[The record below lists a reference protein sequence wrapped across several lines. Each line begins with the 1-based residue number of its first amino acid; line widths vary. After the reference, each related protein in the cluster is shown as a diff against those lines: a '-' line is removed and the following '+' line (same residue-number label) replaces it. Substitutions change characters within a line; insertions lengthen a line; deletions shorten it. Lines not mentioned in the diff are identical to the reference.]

1 MVNLTLNKSCKN
13 TPNDFNPTKLN
24 SVKEPQAYFTN
35 IEQVILDTLDEAF
48 TSIKISVAW
57 FTNKKLIT
65 KLISLRKDRKI
76 TIQILVDD
84 NDVNKKY
91 FYNLFESDLQEN
103 EIEIKKLNLQ
113 KFNHNKFSI
122 IDNKIVIT
130 GSYNYTEKANKNLEN
145 IVVTENPKT
154 ADYYDRIFQFLTE
167 ADYIDK
173 NLQLLFDNYSFA
185 NKLISAFYPFSRKL
199 MTSVEDKIHLGFCF
213 THFNGYYNEI
223 SHDAGLIFNPTWK
236 HHKGLR
242 KFEKKRKN
250 NNVSIHDINSNYLQ
264 EFPLPITKELI
275 TSYKIDEINNFNF
288 ETTYEIAKYKINDID
303 FDDLADSFK
312 SNEIA
317 LLRHYKSK
325 FKNIFTIDELNELI
339 KKDVDLIKEDYIWII
354 NFAPFL
360 NERMVNKIYGIP
372 SI

>member
-1 MVNLTLNKSCKN
+1 M
-13 TPNDFNPTKLN
+13 
-24 SVKEPQAYFTN
+24 KEPQAYFTN
-35 IEQVILDTLDEAF
+35 IEQVILDTFDEAF

-57 FTNKKLIT
+57 FTNKNLIS
-65 KLISLRKDRKI
+65 KLISLKKDRKI

-91 FYNLFESDLQEN
+91 FYNLFESQLHEN
-103 EIEIKKLNLQ
+103 DIEIKKLNLQ

-122 IDNKIVIT
+122 IDNKTVIT

-145 IVVTENPKT
+145 IVVAENPKI

-185 NKLISAFYPFSRKL
+185 NKLISTFYPFSRKM
-199 MTSVEDKIHLGFCF
+199 MTSLEDKIYLGYCF

-223 SHDAGLIFNPTWK
+223 SYDAGLIFNPNWK

-242 KFEKKRKN
+242 KFEEKRKK
-250 NNVSIHDINSNYLQ
+250 NNVSIHDIHSDYLQ

-275 TSYKIDEINNFNF
+275 TSYKIDEINDFNF
-288 ETTYEIAKYKINDID
+288 KTTYETTNYKLKDID
-303 FDDLADSFK
+303 FYDLADSFK
-312 SNEIA
+312 SNETA
-317 LLRHYKSK
+317 LLRFYKSK

-339 KKDVDLIKEDYIWII
+339 KKEIDLIKEDYIWII

-360 NERMVNKIYGIP
+360 SERMVNKIYNIS